1 MKTYRVTI
9 WTTVDIDAGNNN
21 IAEEIAKDMLAN
33 GEIKNRDFFTESEI
47 QEG

>member
-9 WTTVDIDAGNNN
+9 WTTVDVQAGNDD
-21 IAEEIAKDMLAN
+21 IAEVIAKDMLIN

>member
-9 WTTVDIDAGNNN
+9 WTTVDIEAGNNA
-21 IAEEIAKDMLAN
+21 IAEEIAKDMLIN